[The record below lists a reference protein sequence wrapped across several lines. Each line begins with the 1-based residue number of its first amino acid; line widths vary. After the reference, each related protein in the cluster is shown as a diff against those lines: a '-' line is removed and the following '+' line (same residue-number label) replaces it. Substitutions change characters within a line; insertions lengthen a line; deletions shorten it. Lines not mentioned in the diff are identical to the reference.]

1 MVNHMMDNF
10 NLIYIMEKD
19 VSINL
24 EGLCMMDIGNMEKN
38 MVLEFLLIKI
48 NMFHQIIEN
57 LVKAGLDMKEI
68 FIKITS
74 KDKELCFGRQEK
86 NL

>member
-1 MVNHMMDNF
+1 MVNHMMDSF

-24 EGLCMMDIGNMEKN
+24 EGLCMMDIGNMVKN

-74 KDKELCFGRQEK
+74 KDKELCFGRQGK